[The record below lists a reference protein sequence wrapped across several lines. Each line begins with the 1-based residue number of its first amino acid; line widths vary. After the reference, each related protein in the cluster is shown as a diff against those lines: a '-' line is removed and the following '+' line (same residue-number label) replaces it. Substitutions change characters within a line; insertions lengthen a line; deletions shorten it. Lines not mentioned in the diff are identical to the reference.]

1 MQHLREL
8 PLVRRGGHFCP
19 YWAKNWGVSPQIP
32 SEFKFLCL
40 CHKNLGLS
48 HPNATAPL
56 IFVGIQPTVRQT
68 AAKTPFLRK
77 ALAQT
82 SARASE
88 RKMPNTEGPLPVICV
103 QMAP

>member
-32 SEFKFLCL
+32 SEFQFFVPVSQKFGAVASKCD
-40 CHKNLGLS
+40 S
-48 HPNATAPL
+48 PFV
-56 IFVGIQPTVRQT
+56 FVGIQPTVRQT

-88 RKMPNTEGPLPVICV
+88 RKIPNTEGPLPVICV